1 MRKGLGSVNLPTT
14 AHLVGSA
21 APMYGLT
28 LQTVDTIVTK
38 SMMPIAQIIDKFA
51 LIGG

>member
-1 MRKGLGSVNLPTT
+1 MRKGLGGVHYRTT
-14 AHLVGSA
+14 AHLVGLA
-21 APMYGLT
+21 APMYRLT

-51 LIGG
+51 